1 MGDIRFVSREE
12 LKKAAELSDLVF
24 RDNGQTSMAAK
35 FPGIFS
41 GSFMSSPGV
50 FEDGQLVAFA
60 GLVPGFVQMGGV
72 SVPVF
77 SLGSV
82 CTHPEFR
89 GKGYANAILQ
99 RVFDHIDRSG
109 GSILL
114 VSGTLDIYIRQ
125 GCHTFGAVRSYLLS
139 LENEVLRKAAAGPA
153 SIREAEESDWFELQR
168 LAENRDVRYERSLYE
183 LATLVRAEAIAD
195 IYKLKQKI
203 YVAELDG
210 RLLAYVIIAVR
221 DKLKTEAGPLV
232 IEWGGAP
239 EAVLQAI
246 SRAIAENEISELKLP
261 VPWHETEMIE
271 ALGNSAYLEAPN
283 TGTVKIVNPARLW
296 LQIHPYLQ
304 QKCPEAL
311 SGVQLHNA
319 AGQAGAAVLTV
330 NGTAV
335 HLSAKELISL
345 FFDTGTQLE
354 LPAEGREQLKQ
365 LFPVPLP
372 YASGL
377 NFV

>member
-12 LKKAAELSDLVF
+12 LKQAAELSDLVF
-24 RDNGQTSMAAK
+24 RDEEQTSMAAK

-41 GSFMSSPGV
+41 GSYLSSPGV

-60 GLVPGFVQMGGV
+60 GLVPGFIQMGTV

-82 CTHPEFR
+82 CTHPEYR
-89 GKGYANAILQ
+89 GRGYANALLQ
-99 RVFDHIDRSG
+99 RVFDHIDRAGASL
-109 GSILL
+109 LL
-114 VSGTLDIYIRQ
+114 VSGTRDLYIRQ
-125 GCHTFGAVRSYLLS
+125 GCHTFRSVRSYLLS
-139 LENEVLRKAAAGPA
+139 PENEVVRRAAAGPA
-153 SIREAEESDWFELQR
+153 IVREAEERDWFGLQR
-168 LAENRDVRYERSLYE
+168 LAENREVRYDRSLYE

-203 YVAELDG
+203 YVAESDG
-210 RLLAYVIIAVR
+210 RLLAYAVIAVR
-221 DKLKTEAGPLV
+221 DKLKTEAVPLV

-239 EAVLQAI
+239 EAALQVV
-246 SRAIAENEISELKLP
+246 SQVIAANRISELQFQ
-261 VPWHETEMIE
+261 VPWHETEMIR
-271 ALGNSAYLEAPN
+271 ALGSSTYLEEPN
-283 TGTVKIVNPARLW
+283 LGTVKIVDPVRLW
-296 LQIHPYLQ
+296 QQIHPYLQ
-304 QKCPEAL
+304 QKSPEVL
-311 SGVQLHNA
+311 SGVELHSA
-319 AGQAGAAVLTV
+319 APEGEIVLTV

-335 HLSAKELISL
+335 HLSDMELISL
-345 FFDTGTQLE
+345 FFDTQPQLE
-354 LPAEGREQLKQ
+354 LPVAIREQLKE

>member
-24 RDNGQTSMAAK
+24 RDEEQTSMAAK

-41 GSFMSSPGV
+41 GSYLSSPGV

-60 GLVPGFVQMGGV
+60 GLVPGYIQMGPV

-82 CTHPEFR
+82 CTYPEYR
-89 GKGYANAILQ
+89 GKGYANALLQ
-99 RVFDHIDRSG
+99 RVFDHIDRA
-109 GSILL
+109 GSSLLL
-114 VSGTLDIYIRQ
+114 VSGTRDLYIRQ
-125 GCHTFGAVRSYLLS
+125 GCHTFGSVHSYLLS
-139 LENEVLRKAAAGPA
+139 TENEAVRKAAAGPA
-153 SIREAEESDWFELQR
+153 FVREAEERDWFGLQK
-168 LAENRDVRYERSLYE
+168 LAESREVRYDRSLYE
-183 LATLVRAEAIAD
+183 LAALVRAEAIAD

-203 YVAELDG
+203 YVAESEGCLQ
-210 RLLAYVIIAVR
+210 AYAIIAVR
-221 DKLKTEAGPLV
+221 DKRKTEAVPLV

-239 EAVLQAI
+239 EAALQAI
-246 SRAIAENEISELKLP
+246 SWAVAANEISELQLP
-261 VPWHETEMIE
+261 VPWHETGMIQ
-271 ALGNSAYLEAPN
+271 ALGSSAYRETPN
-283 TGTVKIVNPARLW
+283 PGTVKIVSPVRLW
-296 LQIHPYLQ
+296 LQIQPYLQ
-304 QKCPEAL
+304 QKSPEAL
-311 SGVQLHNA
+311 SGVELHYVA
-319 AGQAGAAVLTV
+319 PGGETVLTV

-335 HLSAKELISL
+335 HLNDKELISL
-345 FFDTGTQLE
+345 FFDTGPQLE
-354 LPAEGREQLKQ
+354 LPAAIRGQLKE

>member
-1 MGDIRFVSREE
+1 MDDIRFVSREE

-24 RDNGQTSMAAK
+24 RGEGQTSMAAK

-60 GLVPGFVQMGGV
+60 GLVPGFIQIGAA
-72 SVPVF
+72 SVPIF

-82 CTHPEFR
+82 CTHPEYR

-109 GSILL
+109 GSLLL
-114 VSGTLDIYIRQ
+114 VSGTRDLYIRQ
-125 GCHTFGAVRSYLLS
+125 GCHTFGSVRSYLLTT
-139 LENEVLRKAAAGPA
+139 ENEAVRKAAAGPA
-153 SIREAEESDWFELQR
+153 FVREAEEQDWFGLQR
-168 LAENRDVRYERSLYE
+168 LAENREVRFNRSLYE
-183 LATLVRAEAIAD
+183 LATLVRAEAISD

-203 YVAELDG
+203 YVAETDG
-210 RLLAYVIIAVR
+210 RLLAYAVIAVR
-221 DKLKTEAGPLV
+221 KELKTDAVPLV

-239 EAVLQAI
+239 EAALQAI
-246 SRAIAENEISELKLP
+246 TWAIAANGISELMLP
-261 VPWHETEMIE
+261 VAWHETEMIE
-271 ALGNSAYLEAPN
+271 ALGNSAYLETPN
-283 TGTVKIVNPARLW
+283 PGTVKIINPVRLW

-304 QKCPEAL
+304 QKSPEAVN
-311 SGVQLHNA
+311 GVEVHYA
-319 AGQAGAAVLTV
+319 APGGETVLTV

-335 HLSAKELISL
+335 HLNDKELISL
-345 FFDTGTQLE
+345 FFDTDPQLE
-354 LPAEGREQLKQ
+354 LPAASREQLKE